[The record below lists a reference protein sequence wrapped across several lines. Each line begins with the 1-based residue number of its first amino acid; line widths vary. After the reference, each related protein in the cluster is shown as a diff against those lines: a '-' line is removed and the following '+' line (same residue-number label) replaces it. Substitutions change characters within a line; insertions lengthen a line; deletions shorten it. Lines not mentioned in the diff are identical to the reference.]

1 MVPLSGLHLGFLF
14 CGVSPS
20 GLVWETPGAP
30 PSWHLQEF
38 TFIKCLSHARRA
50 ASLIGVYIIYILT
63 LNGNTTFHSAE
74 AAGCGPRTPGQS
86 LCSLHYLPLCSCVIF
101 CVKKIMI
108 AAFNHLSSPLTVH
121 WTWDN
126 SDLPAPEFPDLL
138 QGLLYGTCLI
148 DHYYIHELK
157 SPITSS
163 CLTLLGLRVAFH
175 PIHAD
180 HFARQWG
187 RTPSSLFL
195 PRTFIPHSAVS
206 P

>member
-1 MVPLSGLHLGFLF
+1 M
-14 CGVSPS
+14 
-20 GLVWETPGAP
+20 
-30 PSWHLQEF
+30 
-38 TFIKCLSHARRA
+38 
-50 ASLIGVYIIYILT
+50 LIT
-63 LNGNTTFHSAE
+63 CQ
-74 AAGCGPRTPGQS
+74 AGCQFNRRIHYLHSYPQWKHHFPFSRGGWLRTQDS
-86 LCSLHYLPLCSCVIF
+86 WSELCSLHYLPLCSCVM
-101 CVKKIMI
+101 KIMI